1 MTIRLGLT
9 LGGGG
14 ARGSAHLGFLKE
26 MQRFGVWPPSIIT
39 GTSIGGVVGAMIA
52 AGVDLDSI
60 ATFFRQFTLGQI
72 YTLPGN
78 KPAIT
83 DNTKAEAMLV
93 AMLGRPTFADLKIPL
108 AVVTADLVERKEV
121 VLDDGDLVSAL
132 LATAAFPVLT
142 PPVIRNG
149 LTLIDGG
156 VLNNVPFDV
165 ARARGATYVVAIDLS
180 NTAPYGTSSETAS
193 PGSGMIGRALFAAQ
207 RHPVLQVI
215 ASVTDIITV
224 RGVRARLAIS
234 PPDLLVRPELGT
246 IGLLDFYRVDEG
258 ISAGIKAAE
267 QVESTL
273 LQLAGQMKS

>member
-1 MTIRLGLT
+1 MGIKLGLA

-26 MQRFGVWPPSIIT
+26 MQRFGAWPPAVIT
-39 GTSIGGVVGAMIA
+39 GTSIGGVVGAMVA
-52 AGVDLDSI
+52 AGIELDQI
-60 ATFFRQFTLGQI
+60 ATFFRQFGLAQI
-72 YTLPGN
+72 YTLPGS

-93 AMLGRPTFADLKIPL
+93 SMLGRPTFADLKIPT
-108 AVVTADLVERKEV
+108 AVVTVDLVEQKEV
-121 VLDDGDLVSAL
+121 VLDEGDLISAL

-142 PPVIRNG
+142 PPVVRNG

-156 VLNNVPFDV
+156 LLNNVPFDV

-180 NTAPYGTSSETAS
+180 NTAAYGTSSETAV
-193 PGSGMIGRALFAAQ
+193 PASGVIGRALSAAQ

-215 ASVTDIITV
+215 ATVTDIITV

-258 ISAGIKAAE
+258 IRAGIKAAE
-267 QVESTL
+267 QVESSL
-273 LQLAGQMKS
+273 LQLAGQMVK